1 MGGATLMLTLK
12 KLKFNQRLK
21 ALGLTKEDYGKMVF
35 AVQHPKAEHEFAL
48 SRSEMLEIIDFVSG
62 KTNKR
67 PRR

>member
-12 KLKFNQRLK
+12 KLKFNQRLRT
-21 ALGLTKEDYGKMVF
+21 LGLSKEDYGKMVF
-35 AVQHPKAEHEFAL
+35 ALSHPKEEHEFAL
-48 SRSEMLEIIDFVSG
+48 TRSEMIEIVDYISG